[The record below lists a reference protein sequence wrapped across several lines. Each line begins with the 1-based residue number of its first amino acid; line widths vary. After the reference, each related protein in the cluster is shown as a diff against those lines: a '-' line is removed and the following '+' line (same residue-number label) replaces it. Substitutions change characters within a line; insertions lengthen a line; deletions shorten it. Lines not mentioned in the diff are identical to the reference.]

1 MDIGT
6 MGASDT
12 RIMQDIQLTQQTKAG
27 GCGCKIAPQQL
38 HEILNGH
45 RSIQGGPTL
54 LVGNEGNDDA
64 AVMVWEGEQ
73 CLVHTTDFFM
83 PIVDDPFDF
92 GRIAATNA
100 LSDVYAMGGKPE
112 MALAILGWP
121 VATLGTAS
129 ASRVMQGAREVCEQA
144 GVALAG
150 GHSIETQEPIFG
162 LSVTGRVSQSSL
174 KRNNTAQLGDVLY
187 ITKPLGVGVMATAF
201 KRGIIDAETF
211 APAIAC
217 MTQLNAFGAVAGTM
231 PGVTA
236 MTDVTGFG
244 LVGHLME
251 MIESLDC
258 TAVLNMAQIPLLEG
272 VEPLIA
278 QSIYADMAMKTYSKY
293 ASFTNIA
300 AMAQLIPLFDPQTS
314 GGLMMTVRPEVTA
327 ELEAQ
332 AKAAGQNLYRIGTL
346 EIPGEK
352 RIMVQ

>member
-1 MDIGT
+1 
-6 MGASDT
+6 MGASHQ

-38 HEILNGH
+38 HEILHGH
-45 RSIQGGPTL
+45 RSTTTGPHL

-64 AVMVWEGEQ
+64 AVMVWEGED

-83 PIVDDPFDF
+83 PIVDDPYDF

-100 LSDVYAMGGKPE
+100 LSDVWAMGGKPQ

-121 VATLGTAS
+121 VAILGTTS

-162 LSVTGRVSQSSL
+162 LSVTGRVTKSSL
-174 KRNNTAQLGDVLY
+174 KRNNTAQIGDVLY

-201 KRGIIDAETF
+201 KRGIIDAATF
-211 APAIAC
+211 APAIES
-217 MTQLNAFGAVAGTM
+217 MTEANAFGAVAAEL

-251 MIESLDC
+251 MIQDHDC
-258 TAVLNMAQIPLLEG
+258 TAVLDMEKIPILAAAL
-272 VEPLIA
+272 PLIQ

-293 ASFTNIA
+293 VSETNIS

-314 GGLMMTVRPEVTA
+314 GGLMLAVKPQDA
-327 ELEAQ
+327 QSLEQLAQ
-332 AKAAGQNLYRIGTL
+332 ENGQVLYAIGRL
-346 EIPGEK
+346 EQRGEK
-352 RIMVQ
+352 RIMVR

>member
-1 MDIGT
+1 
-6 MGASDT
+6 MGASHQ
-12 RIMQDIQLTQQTKAG
+12 RIMQDIQLTQQTNAG

-38 HEILNGH
+38 HEILQGH
-45 RSIQGGPTL
+45 RSTNTGPHL

-64 AVMVWEGEQ
+64 AVMVWEGED

-83 PIVDDPFDF
+83 PIVDDPYDF

-100 LSDVYAMGGKPE
+100 LSDVWAMGGNPQ

-129 ASRVMQGAREVCEQA
+129 ASRVMQGARDVCERA

-162 LSVTGRVSQSSL
+162 LSVTGRVTKSSL

-201 KRGIIDAETF
+201 KRGIIDAAAF
-211 APAIAC
+211 APAIES
-217 MTQLNAFGAVAGTM
+217 MTQSNAFGSVAAQL
-231 PGVTA
+231 PGVNA

-251 MIESLDC
+251 MIQDNDC
-258 TAVLNMAQIPLLEG
+258 MAVLDMEKIPILAAAL
-272 VEPLIA
+272 PLIQ

-293 ASFTNIA
+293 VSETNIS

-314 GGLMMTVRPEVTA
+314 GGLMLAVKPQDA
-327 ELEAQ
+327 QSLEHQ
-332 AKAAGQNLYRIGTL
+332 LFSTQY
-346 EIPGEK
+346 
-352 RIMVQ
+352 V

>member
-1 MDIGT
+1 
-6 MGASDT
+6 
-12 RIMQDIQLTQQTKAG
+12 MQDIQLTQQTKAG

-38 HEILNGH
+38 HEILSGH
-45 RSIQGGPTL
+45 RSLAGGPAL

-83 PIVDDPFDF
+83 PIVDNPFDF

-129 ASRVMQGAREVCEQA
+129 ASQVMQGAREVCAQA

-162 LSVTGRVSQSSL
+162 LSVTGRVSKSSL

-187 ITKPLGVGVMATAF
+187 ISKPLGVGVMATAY
-201 KRGIIDAETF
+201 KRGIIDAAHF
-211 APAIAC
+211 APAIES
-217 MTQLNAFGAVAGTM
+217 MTQLNTFGAVAGTLS
-231 PGVTA
+231 GVSA

-251 MIESLDC
+251 MMEPLACTAELNMEPIPLINGVESL
-258 TAVLNMAQIPLLEG
+258 IS
-272 VEPLIA
+272 

-293 ASFTNIA
+293 ASDTNIT

-314 GGLMMTVRPEVTA
+314 GGLMIAVRPEA
-327 ELEAQ
+327 ALELETQ
-332 AKAAGQNLYRIGTL
+332 AKLAGQALYRIGSL
-346 EIPGEK
+346 VPQGEK
-352 RIMVQ
+352 RIMVL